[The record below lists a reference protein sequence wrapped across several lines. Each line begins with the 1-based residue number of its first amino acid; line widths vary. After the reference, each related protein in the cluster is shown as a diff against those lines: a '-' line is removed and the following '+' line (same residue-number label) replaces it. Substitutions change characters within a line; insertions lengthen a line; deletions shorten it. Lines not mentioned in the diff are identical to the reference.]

1 MKVYKVK
8 KRVTR
13 DEIRKVWAT
22 DAKAAEALA
31 SLGEAGWLIHRAEFV
46 ETIASDPNISW
57 ADVDAYEIEGIDPLD
72 RPDYSDAFLARATHR
87 TEDRELTETELE
99 TLQRM
104 PEFAKKLTEI

>member
-8 KRVTR
+8 KRIVR

-22 DAKAAEALA
+22 DAQAAEQIAR
-31 SLGEAGWLIHRAEFV
+31 LGDAGWLIHRAETI

-57 ADVDAYEIEGIDPLD
+57 ADVAEYEIEGIDPLD

-87 TEDRELTETELE
+87 TEDRELTETELDA
-99 TLQRM
+99 LQRM